1 MDERQV
7 RLIQQ
12 KLMNMDSYIEE
23 LGPYLESSLGEYLE
37 KPGQR
42 RIVERLAQV
51 IIESAIDANNLLI
64 VASGGVPAST
74 ARESF
79 ASVHRLGVID
89 DYLLSRFRETYV
101 GLRNRIVHDY
111 DVLDNRMIYF
121 TARRLM
127 EDARK
132 YVGSVYHYLSSAGGG
147 QDKAI
152 Q

>member
-12 KLMNMDSYIEE
+12 KLINMDSYIEE

-37 KPGQR
+37 KPGPR
-42 RIVERLAQV
+42 RIVERLVQV
-51 IIESAIDANNLLI
+51 IIESAVDTNNLLI

-79 ASVHRLGVID
+79 AAVYTLGVID
-89 DYLLSRFRETYV
+89 DHLLTRFRETYV

-111 DVLDNRMIYF
+111 DVLDNRVVYL
-121 TARRLM
+121 TARRLL

-132 YVGSVYHYLSSAGGG
+132 YVGSVHRYVSEMDD
-147 QDKAI
+147 QKT
-152 Q
+152 

>member
-1 MDERQV
+1 MDERQA

-12 KLMNMDSYIEE
+12 KLINMDRYIEE
-23 LGPYLESSLGEYLE
+23 LGPYLESSLEEYLD
-37 KPGQR
+37 KPGLR

-51 IIESAIDANNLLI
+51 IIESAIDTNNLLI

-79 ASVHRLGVID
+79 AAIHALGVID
-89 DYLLSRFRETYV
+89 EYLLTRFHETYI

-111 DVLDNRMIYF
+111 DVLDNRVVYF

-127 EDARK
+127 DDARK
-132 YVGSVYHYLSSAGGG
+132 YVGSVYRYFEGKCKSA
-147 QDKAI
+147 KL
-152 Q
+152 

>member
-1 MDERQV
+1 MDDRQT

-23 LGPYLESSLGEYLE
+23 LEPYLESSLEEYLE

-51 IIESAIDANNLLI
+51 IIESAIDTNNLVI
-64 VASGGVPAST
+64 AASGGAPASS

-79 ASVHRLGVID
+79 AAVHALGVIED
-89 DYLLSRFRETYV
+89 HLLTRFRQTYV

-111 DVLDNRMIYF
+111 DVLDNRVVYL
-121 TARRLM
+121 TARRLL

-132 YVGSVYHYLSSAGGG
+132 YVGSVYRYLSEIKDQKG
-147 QDKAI
+147 
-152 Q
+152 